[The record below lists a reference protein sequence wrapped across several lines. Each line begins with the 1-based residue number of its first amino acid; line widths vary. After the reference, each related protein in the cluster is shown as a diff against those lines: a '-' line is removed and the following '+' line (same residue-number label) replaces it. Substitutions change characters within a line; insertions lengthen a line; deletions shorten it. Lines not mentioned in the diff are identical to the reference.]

1 MTFPS
6 DNPCKL
12 LHKPNYS
19 AMVPPSDAAQFMQP
33 PIALQDEVLLTGQ
46 STRLPPPHRAFSA
59 MLLPPGPSTRSS
71 NESSIEYGNESSPV
85 LAYAKQQQIRTICR
99 CNGTDNFCCLKGVTS
114 MVACDKESPHARM
127 VPEWGMGLGGF
138 GDNEAHGKVLPCH

>member
-12 LHKPNYS
+12 LRKPNHS

-33 PIALQDEVLLTGQ
+33 PIASQDEVSLTGQ
-46 STRLPPPHRAFSA
+46 STRLPPPRCAFYA
-59 MLLPPGPSTRSS
+59 MLPPPGPSTRSS
-71 NESSIEYGNESSPV
+71 NESSIEYGDESSPA
-85 LAYAKQQQIRTICR
+85 LAYAKRQQIRTIHR
-99 CNGTDNFCCLKGVTS
+99 RDGTDNFRCLKGVTS
-114 MVACDKESPHARM
+114 MVARDKESPRARM
-127 VPEWGMGLGGF
+127 VPEWGTGLGGF